1 MHLVKNDMSTDAEK
15 DLIRKARRAV
25 LNKSVLKLGLLNLA
39 VYSTIY
45 GASTHGEPGSTIELL
60 FVPLAFVST
69 ISLANS
75 IARRL
80 ALIFQSREHNN

>member
-1 MHLVKNDMSTDAEK
+1 MHMVTNDLSTDAEK

-25 LNKSVLKLGLLNLA
+25 LNKSVFKLGLLNLA

-45 GASTHGEPGSTIELL
+45 GASTRGEPESTVEFLL
-60 FVPLAFVST
+60 VPLAFLST
-69 ISLANS
+69 SSLANS

-80 ALIFQSREHNN
+80 ALISRSREHNN